1 MRIRWNRRLSCT
13 LLTLLAFAI
22 LPLRAETRGVDANPG
37 ASSLPNEEAWQE
49 AWETGPDRETLVRFA
64 RAWGLVSSVLQADA
78 PDTGPLDDAVAKPE
92 ALADDVSRQVQRHI
106 GNNGLDQEQW
116 ARLMAR
122 MERDP
127 NFRTRVEM
135 LAAPY
140 QTPIN

>member
-1 MRIRWNRRLSCT
+1 
-13 LLTLLAFAI
+13 
-22 LPLRAETRGVDANPG
+22 
-37 ASSLPNEEAWQE
+37 
-49 AWETGPDRETLVRFA
+49 VRFA